1 MSTIWRR
8 HLAMSP
14 HASMHLPTQL
24 TKADPAAG
32 EPLAPPPTL
41 RSSAFV
47 VAAAAGAIALGYALQ
62 VSFGTYHPIALGWLT
77 VTLLCCV
84 AAILFANAS
93 LPRGRTAV
101 MMLIGLGLVL
111 QLAQL
116 FARPPGVYLAP
127 RSEAHL
133 TPFLIGVTLLAVL
146 VAAGLSTKSWAGR
159 AHVPLMLAAFCF
171 CGVWIIGASPNVF
184 IDTYTVHQDSAAALR
199 AGVNPYTITFPDIYQ
214 GESPFFRP
222 GVSVGGR
229 LQFGYPYLPAT
240 LLLAM
245 PGHLLTG
252 EHRFS
257 QLACITAAA
266 GLMACARPNALG
278 PLAAGM
284 FLLTPRGFQVVEDA
298 WTEPFLACL
307 LAAVVFTALRARRAL
322 PYVLGVFLASKQYA
336 IFFAPL
342 ALLLIPRPWN
352 IGTIWP
358 IAWRAAIAA
367 LAVNLPFVLW
377 DVDAFLH
384 STVMYQLTAPFRPD
398 SLSYLAMWAR
408 QTGMIPPTALA
419 FVAMVIATALV
430 LWRAPRTPA
439 GFALGV
445 GFSCAAFFAFGKQ
458 AFLNNYYLV
467 VAALWCAVAVADS
480 GYEREPR
487 DAEAVTSPGL
497 QPS

>member
-1 MSTIWRR
+1 
-8 HLAMSP
+8 
-14 HASMHLPTQL
+14 MHLPSHS
-24 TKADPAAG
+24 TKPDPAAG
-32 EPLAPPPTL
+32 QPLAPPPTAP
-41 RSSAFV
+41 SSAFV
-47 VAAAAGAIALGYALQ
+47 FAAAAGAIALGYALQ
-62 VSFGTYHPIALGWLT
+62 VSFGTYHPAALAWLS
-77 VTLLCCV
+77 VTLVCCI
-84 AAILFANAS
+84 AAVLIGAMPL
-93 LPRGRTAV
+93 LRGRSAV
-101 MMLIGLGLVL
+101 AMLIGLGLVL

-116 FARPPGVYLAP
+116 FAKPPGVYLSP

-146 VAAGLSTKSWAGR
+146 VAAGLSTKPWAGR
-159 AHVPLMLAAFCF
+159 AHVPLMLVAFFF
-171 CGVWIIGASPNVF
+171 CGGWIIRASPNVF

-199 AGVNPYTITFPDIYQ
+199 AGVNPYTITFPDIYR

-229 LQFGYPYLPAT
+229 LQFGYPYLPTT

-266 GLMACARPNALG
+266 GLMAYARPNALG

-284 FLLTPRGFQVVEDA
+284 FLLTPRAFQVVEDA
-298 WTEPFLACL
+298 WTEPFLAFL

-342 ALLLIPRPWN
+342 ALLLVPRPWN
-352 IGTIWP
+352 LATIWP
-358 IAWRAAIAA
+358 IAWRAAVSA
-367 LAVNLPFVLW
+367 LVVNVPFVLW

-384 STVMYQLTAPFRPD
+384 STVKYQLTAPFRPD
-398 SLSYLAMWAR
+398 SLSFLAMWAR
-408 QTGMIPPTALA
+408 RSGTIPPTAVA
-419 FVAMVIATALV
+419 FVAMAIATALV
-430 LWRAPRTPA
+430 LWRAPRSPA

-445 GFSCAAFFAFGKQ
+445 GFTCAAFFAFGKQ

-480 GYEREPR
+480 GDGCKPR
-487 DAEAVTSPGL
+487 DEDAVTSPGL

>member
-1 MSTIWRR
+1 
-8 HLAMSP
+8 MSP
-14 HASMHLPTQL
+14 HASMHLPAQS
-24 TKADPAAG
+24 TKPDPAAG
-32 EPLAPPPTL
+32 QPLAPPPTVP
-41 RSSAFV
+41 SSVFTFAV
-47 VAAAAGAIALGYALQ
+47 AAGAIALGYALQ
-62 VSFGTYHPIALGWLT
+62 VSFGTYHPVALAWLT
-77 VTLLCCV
+77 VALVCCV
-84 AAILFANAS
+84 AAVIVGAMR
-93 LPRGRTAV
+93 LPHGRTAV
-101 MMLIGLGLVL
+101 MMLIGMGLVL

-116 FARPPGVYLAP
+116 FAKPPGVYLAP
-127 RSEAHL
+127 RSQAHL

-146 VAAGLSTKSWAGR
+146 AAGGLSAKPWAGP
-159 AHVPLMLAAFCF
+159 AHVPLMLAAFFF
-171 CGVWIIGASPNVF
+171 CGAWIIRASPDVF

-252 EHRFS
+252 EHRYS

-266 GLMACARPNALG
+266 GLMAYARPNALG

-284 FLLTPRGFQVVEDA
+284 FLLTPRGFQVVESA
-298 WTEPFLACL
+298 WTEPFLAFL

-322 PYVLGVFLASKQYA
+322 PYMLGVFLASKQYA
-336 IFFAPL
+336 VFFAPL
-342 ALLLIPRPWN
+342 ALLLASRPWSVA
-352 IGTIWP
+352 GIWSM
-358 IAWRAAIAA
+358 AWRAAIAA
-367 LAVNLPFVLW
+367 LVVNVPFVLW

-384 STVMYQLTAPFRPD
+384 STVKYQLTAPFRAD
-398 SLSYLAMWAR
+398 SLSFLAMWAR
-408 QTGMIPPTALA
+408 QTGTVPPTALA
-419 FVAMVIATALV
+419 FVAMAVATALL

-445 GFSCAAFFAFGKQ
+445 GLSCAAFFAFGKQ

-467 VAALWCAVAVADS
+467 VAALWCTVAVAD
-480 GYEREPR
+480 GGDERQVR
-487 DAEAVTSPGL
+487 DEDAVSSPGL